1 MDEPLTRRER
11 KAREAAARAQAEAGE
26 APAQPA
32 APASPRP
39 MIRPAQRTST
49 GRGAGHPGGQSGYS
63 PSGPV
68 GGASSWGAPPSGTPR
83 PTIAQPHVPQSGH
96 PQSGGHHSGAPAP
109 GAPAPDVRYS
119 DPRSAVAAAFAEP
132 IATRRDPHPADD
144 GTGHL
149 DEGPGERSRSAR
161 GSGER
166 EPLGVVR
173 GTVRTF
179 GELCIT
185 AGLVLILF
193 VVWQLWWTDIAANED
208 NANLADQLTSEWA
221 DNPRNELPPDPETP
235 FVAEPVDMN
244 SAFGI
249 VYIPRFG
256 EDYYRTMAE
265 GVAMEPVLNRMGLGR
280 YPNAAMPGEV
290 GNFALAGHRVT
301 YGKPLNLIAEMRPG
315 DEIIVQ
321 TADGFYTYTFRNF
334 DIVLPDATEVLA
346 PVPDMP
352 EFKGKDRIMTLTAC
366 NPMFSAR
373 ERYIAYAELTDWQ
386 PAAEG
391 VPESLADS
399 PAFEKATGGE
409 V

>member
-26 APAQPA
+26 ALAQPA

-49 GRGAGHPGGQSGYS
+49 GRGDAYPQSGYS
-63 PSGPV
+63 PSGPAA
-68 GGASSWGAPPSGTPR
+68 GAQAWGTPPSGPQH
-83 PTIAQPHVPQSGH
+83 PTAAQPHVPQSGY
-96 PQSGGHHSGAPAP
+96 PQSGAHQSGAPQSGAPATD
-109 GAPAPDVRYS
+109 ARYS

-132 IATRRDPHPADD
+132 IATRRDPHPAD
-144 GTGHL
+144 GGPGHPE
-149 DEGPGERSRSAR
+149 EGPDERGRSAR
-161 GSGER
+161 DPRER

-208 NANLADQLTSEWA
+208 NANLADELTSEWA

-235 FVAEPVDMN
+235 FVAEPVDRN

-301 YGKPLNLIAEMRPG
+301 YGKPLNLIAELRPG

-352 EFKGKDRIMTLTAC
+352 EFKGKDRVMTLTAC

-391 VPESLADS
+391 VPDSLADS

>member
-49 GRGAGHPGGQSGYS
+49 GRGDAYPQSGYS
-63 PSGPV
+63 PSGPAA
-68 GGASSWGAPPSGTPR
+68 GAQTWGTPPSGPQH
-83 PTIAQPHVPQSGH
+83 PTAAQPHVPQSGY
-96 PQSGGHHSGAPAP
+96 PQSGAHQSGAPQSGAPATD
-109 GAPAPDVRYS
+109 ARYS
-119 DPRSAVAAAFAEP
+119 DPRSAVAAAFVEP
-132 IATRRDPHPADD
+132 IATRRGPHPA
-144 GTGHL
+144 GGGPGHPG
-149 DEGPGERSRSAR
+149 EGPDERSRSAR
-161 GSGER
+161 DSRGR

>member
-49 GRGAGHPGGQSGYS
+49 GRGDAYPQSGYS
-63 PSGPV
+63 PSGPAA
-68 GGASSWGAPPSGTPR
+68 GAQAWGTPPSGPQH
-83 PTIAQPHVPQSGH
+83 PTAAQPHVPQSGAH
-96 PQSGGHHSGAPAP
+96 QSGAPQSGAPATD
-109 GAPAPDVRYS
+109 ARYS

-132 IATRRDPHPADD
+132 IATRRGPHPA
-144 GTGHL
+144 GGGSGHPG
-149 DEGPGERSRSAR
+149 EGPDERSRSAR
-161 GSGER
+161 DSRER